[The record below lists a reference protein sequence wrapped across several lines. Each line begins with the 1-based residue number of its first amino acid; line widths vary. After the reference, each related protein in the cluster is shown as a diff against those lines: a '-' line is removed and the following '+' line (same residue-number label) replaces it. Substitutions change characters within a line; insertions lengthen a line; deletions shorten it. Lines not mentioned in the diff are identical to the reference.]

1 MNRLY
6 SQAGNYLFKVND
18 GNSRVRCKLCSKLT
32 KTQERRQW
40 RASGVFIVNFEHI
53 SHLILVFL
61 LLILSFNFHLRNA
74 GWERSSLALSLGYR
88 RRIVGKEIDFEELAS
103 QFSDCSSARNGGDLG
118 FFGPGQMQGKFY
130 FIIYWAQNQWQCFAQ
145 ILEHK
150 FVLPVDILN
159 LTPWFKI
166 LRRPYLLRDHKEV
179 WK

>member
-18 GNSRVRCKLCSKLT
+18 GNSRVRWKICSKRT
-32 KTQERRQW
+32 IKTPERRQ
-40 RASGVFIVNFEHI
+40 RRPSGVFIVNSEHI
-53 SHLILVFL
+53 SDLILVFL
-61 LLILSFNFHLRNA
+61 LLILSFDFHLPKA

-130 FIIYWAQNQWQCFAQ
+130 
-145 ILEHK
+145 
-150 FVLPVDILN
+150 N
-159 LTPWFKI
+159 LLSPKAMAMLCSNFRTCVCVASWYTEPHPLI
-166 LRRPYLLRDHKEV
+166 
-179 WK
+179 